1 MHSTKQM
8 SSIAAFVKTK
18 RNELKLTQEDLSQKA
33 GVGIRFI
40 RELESSKETLKMD
53 KINQVLRLFGHEL
66 GPVPISRDI

>member
-1 MHSTKQM
+1 MHSTKQI
-8 SSIAAFVKTK
+8 SSIATFVKNK
-18 RNELKLTQEDLSQKA
+18 RKELKLTQEDLSIKA

-66 GPVPISRDI
+66 GPVPINRDM